1 MDNITN
7 ELEEIVKENMLYRF
21 KTELNYC
28 IEDDKT
34 EVIKKIIKDLNK
46 DKVNYDTKVINK
58 NKLDNFLDKMTN
70 NKFKQA
76 WARLNIDQKF
86 TKLEEYI
93 NEQNF
98 PNKKELLKKVRNL
111 LNDNKLASSKEVDY
125 DKELCKINKIK
136 DMEKY
141 LNIK

>member
-7 ELEEIVKENMLYRF
+7 ELDEIIKENMLYRF

-28 IEDDKT
+28 VEDDKI
-34 EVIKKIIKDLNK
+34 EVIKQIIKELNK
-46 DKVNYDTKVINK
+46 DIINYDTKVINK
-58 NKLDNFLDKMTN
+58 NKLDNFLNNMTN
-70 NKFKQA
+70 NKFKQV

-98 PNKKELLKKVRNL
+98 SNKKDLIKKVRNL
-111 LNDNKLASSKEVDY
+111 LNENKLVSSKEVDY

-136 DMEKY
+136 DIEKY

>member
-7 ELEEIVKENMLYRF
+7 ELDEIVKENMLYRF

-28 IEDDKT
+28 VEDDKT
-34 EVIKKIIKDLNK
+34 EVIQKIIKELNK
-46 DKVNYDTKVINK
+46 DKVNFDTKVINK
-58 NKLDNFLDKMTN
+58 NKLDNFLNTMTN

-98 PNKKELLKKVRNL
+98 PNKKDLIKKVRNL

-136 DMEKY
+136 DIEKY